1 MVTENSLNI
10 DDLGIGKRFL
20 LKELSLGKNP
30 IILRNKNKNVAI
42 VQNIDDYEKQKRLLL
57 MLKLLVQGDKDV
69 EIGKVKEQSE
79 VFDRL
84 KNKLKK
90 RNGK

>member
-1 MVTENSLNI
+1 MLFENIINI
-10 DDLGIGKRFL
+10 DDLGIGKSFL

-57 MLKLLVQGDKDV
+57 MLKLMVQGEKDV
-69 EIGKVKEQSE
+69 ETGNVKEQSE

-84 KNKLKK
+84 KKK
-90 RNGK
+90 NCFMCS

>member
-1 MVTENSLNI
+1 
-10 DDLGIGKRFL
+10 
-20 LKELSLGKNP
+20 
-30 IILRNKNKNVAI
+30 
-42 VQNIDDYEKQKRLLL
+42 
-57 MLKLLVQGDKDV
+57 MLKLLVQGEKDV
-69 EIGKVKEQSE
+69 ETGNVKEQSE